1 MTKYNTIALTPT
13 QAKEWNT
20 TRVALLWKCPA
31 FTHILYTMMNNAG
44 DDNIALF
51 TPDIPIAA
59 TDGSTLILNPEKF
72 FAYPVAKRVF
82 IVAHEI
88 MHCVLDHCGQGYKMR
103 LRGKVPFNDGT
114 ELPYD
119 AQTMNVATDLVIND
133 TLIASDIGE
142 YDSAWLHDTKL
153 GTYQDS
159 ALDVY
164 RKVYQQGKGGGGG
177 RFDEHLDPGAAG
189 GKDAHSAASERSEQE
204 WTTAVAAGAAAAQAQ
219 GKLPA
224 GTPLAEFFNKVLQP
238 EVPWAEKIEA
248 FFARKVGSG
257 AFDWRRPDRRL
268 IMRDIYAPG
277 RSGHGAGTVV
287 VAIDTSGSIYADP
300 SLLKRFFTEMR
311 GILDEVKPR
320 RLLVMW
326 IDAAVHAV
334 DEVEEASDLTSLTPK
349 GGGGTDFRPAF
360 DWIAKEQ
367 LEPDALIYL
376 TDGYGSFPSSAPSY
390 PTLWG
395 NISPELKD
403 THYPFGE
410 VVAVPV
416 AKKAA

>member
-1 MTKYNTIALTPT
+1 
-13 QAKEWNT
+13 
-20 TRVALLWKCPA
+20 
-31 FTHILYTMMNNAG
+31 
-44 DDNIALF
+44 
-51 TPDIPIAA
+51 
-59 TDGSTLILNPEKF
+59 
-72 FAYPVAKRVF
+72 
-82 IVAHEI
+82 

-103 LRGKVPFNDGT
+103 LRGKVPFADGT

-119 AQTMNVATDLVIND
+119 AQSMNVATDLVIND
-133 TLIASDIGE
+133 TLIASDVGE

-164 RKVYQQGKGGGGG
+164 RRVYQQGKGDKGG

-189 GKDAHSAASERSEQE
+189 DKDAHSAAAERNAQE
-204 WTTAVAAGAAAAQAQ
+204 WATAVAAGAAAAAAQ

-334 DEVEEASDLTSLTPK
+334 DEVEEASDLTSLKPK

-376 TDGYGSFPSSAPSY
+376 TDGYGTFPAAAPSY

-395 NISPELKD
+395 NISPELKP

-410 VVAVPV
+410 VVDVPV